1 MIRVVLVD
9 DQHLV
14 RAGFRMM
21 IDAQPDMQVVAE
33 AADGLAAVEALR
45 GRRADVVLMDVR
57 MPRMDGVEACRRIC
71 AIEDAPKVLVLT
83 TFDLDEYAFAALRAG
98 AAGFMLKDVPPAEL
112 LTAIRVVH
120 RGDAVI
126 AASTTRRLI
135 DHFVTHLPVPDPAA
149 ERVLETLTER
159 EREVLLRVAAGRS
172 NAEIA
177 DELVVAESTVKT
189 HVGRI
194 LAKLGLRDRVQ
205 AVVFAYEHGLVRPGR

>member
-71 AIEDAPKVLVLT
+71 ATQDAPKVLVLT
-83 TFDLDEYAFAALRAG
+83 TFDLETPSLRCAPG
-98 AAGFMLKDVPPAEL
+98 
-112 LTAIRVVH
+112 
-120 RGDAVI
+120 
-126 AASTTRRLI
+126 
-135 DHFVTHLPVPDPAA
+135 
-149 ERVLETLTER
+149 
-159 EREVLLRVAAGRS
+159 
-172 NAEIA
+172 
-177 DELVVAESTVKT
+177 
-189 HVGRI
+189 
-194 LAKLGLRDRVQ
+194 
-205 AVVFAYEHGLVRPGR
+205 RPGSW

>member
-45 GRRADVVLMDVR
+45 GQRADVVLMDVR

-71 AIEDAPKVLVLT
+71 ATQDAPKVLVLT

-98 AAGFMLKDVPPAEL
+98 AAGFMLKDAPPAEL

-135 DHFVTHLPVPDPAA
+135 DHFVAHLPAPDPAA